1 MKNEG
6 AKEGKDKDPKA
17 DDKDKEKEKWG
28 LFIFVDRFLLYL
40 IMDSRE
46 EDVSHK
52 IWNFVIFSLT
62 VLELLLIG
70 KEVQ

>member
-28 LFIFVDRFLLYL
+28 LFIFVDRFLLYSYHGL
-40 IMDSRE
+40 EGRGC
-46 EDVSHK
+46 
-52 IWNFVIFSLT
+52 FS
-62 VLELLLIG
+62 
-70 KEVQ
+70 